1 MGGDNT
7 ETTTQTSKPSNPMVD
22 STLTTLLGG
31 LQNKYNA
38 GEASGTPSAVNTG
51 FGMQYSAA
59 MNPEYMRG
67 VSGATSELS
76 DIASGK
82 RFGMN
87 DPGYAAMRAGLQDD
101 VTTGVNA
108 TLEGS
113 GRFGSTSH
121 AKALT
126 SELTKSLGGLDYGN
140 FQNDQARQMQAIS
153 AMPGNFAAGQAP
165 GAAVTGVG
173 QQQQAAPWWNLGQAS
188 SVLAGTAGAGGTTQT
203 MSQPATPWWQQVLGA
218 GAVGSGIYK
227 NVWGS

>member
-1 MGGDNT
+1 MGGDK
-7 ETTTQTSKPSNPMVD
+7 ETSEQTSGPSNPMVD
-22 STLTTLLGG
+22 QTLTTLLGG

-87 DPGYAAMRAGLQDD
+87 DPGYAALRAKAGDD
-101 VTTGVNA
+101 TLRDVNSMFTA
-108 TLEGS
+108 S
-113 GRFGSTSH
+113 GRFGSGSH
-121 AKALT
+121 VGTATEAL
-126 SELTKSLGGLDYGN
+126 GNVNAGMDYQN

-227 NVWGS
+227 NVWGN